1 MSSSADSSCSTGNSG
16 ALGPAASNS
25 SSAAMAAFTGLR
37 AKGRQ
42 STAGTCPAQSPP
54 CPALSCLL
62 PALTVAGHCWP
73 STFWPAAS
81 AAVKV
86 PAALL
91 SRKGSAAAL
100 VADSTDTPEGM
111 AASAGTAAASRPIF
125 ALSPR
130 LSIELDGT
138 HRPGSSGSIGSLAAQ
153 CAAADAATDA
163 VTAGDRTLD
172 QLPSPTAAEDQA
184 VIVHKVHLSGPNE
197 LESLLFGESLPRL
210 P

>member
-1 MSSSADSSCSTGNSG
+1 
-16 ALGPAASNS
+16 
-25 SSAAMAAFTGLR
+25 MAAFTGMR

-54 CPALSCLL
+54 RPALSCLL

-73 STFWPAAS
+73 STFWPDAS

-91 SRKGSAAAL
+91 SRKGSAAAPL
-100 VADSTDTPEGM
+100 AESTDATPEGM
-111 AASAGTAAASRPIF
+111 PASAGTAAAARPIF

-130 LSIELDGT
+130 LSIGLDVT
-138 HRPGSSGSIGSLAAQ
+138 YRLGSSGSIGSLAAQ
-153 CAAADAATDA
+153 CAAADAAADA
-163 VTAGDRTLD
+163 VTAGNRTLD

-197 LESLLFGESLPRL
+197 LESLLFGESLPSCTQDAIVGRHAAGCARSSWL
-210 P
+210 C